1 MLTLNRLYT
10 IVTYNLVKNTGWI
23 LVLNNGKQDAIIGN
37 YAGSQSLK
45 VKILKNIC
53 STDICIDAKR
63 HNGLLWDYQY
73 KVKKYK

>member
-1 MLTLNRLYT
+1 MLTLDRLYT
-10 IVTYNLVKNTGWI
+10 IVTYNLAKNTGWI

-37 YAGSQSLK
+37 YTGPQPLK

-53 STDICIDAKR
+53 SIDIWIDTKR
-63 HNGLLWDYQY
+63 HKGLCWDYQY